1 MSDVRCLFANFPWW
15 FPEPHL
21 AGVRAG
27 SRWPFSRTTNAR
39 PDRWVPQEYVPAPL
53 FMQFAASYVKKH
65 CPGSIVHFRD
75 SIALRESYESFYRAV
90 RTGGYDYIFIESA
103 TPSWEH
109 DKQVLFQLCA
119 THPGTK
125 LVVTGPIATLREKL
139 FDEAPIHAV
148 LLGEYEKNSVKVVNG
163 ASGVLDFDFLSEADM
178 AEQPFPAMGSLYVDK
193 YWDACPKG
201 QEYPH
206 FQVWGS
212 RGCPF
217 VCSFCSWPAVM
228 TGDDPRGE
236 GGRKIRFYH
245 HDYLL
250 AWLTEWK
257 AKFPAVRSVY
267 WDDDTANLGDKHTLE
282 VCEVMRKIGLPWT
295 MMTRIDTVKRETW
308 KEMRD
313 SGCRGVKVGIESGV
327 QRVIDEVIH
336 KQLDLAKAKETIRYL
351 KQIGMAVHVT
361 LSYGHPGETRDEMMQ
376 TRAYLE
382 DLKRIGVD
390 TWQESGVAHL
400 EGTPLDMISQG
411 ETLKRFPGAKMDGD
425 YIKDHDGAKKFAR
438 LALEMAK

>member
-1 MSDVRCLFANFPWW
+1 MSDVKILFSNPPGWC
-15 FPEPHL
+15 PEPNL
-21 AGVRAG
+21 AWVRAG
-27 SRWPFSRTTNAR
+27 SRWPFTRGTNSR
-39 PDRWVPQEYVPAPL
+39 PDRWVPMEYMPAPL

-75 SIALRESYESFYRAV
+75 SIALRESYESFYRALGV
-90 RTGGYDYIFIESA
+90 DQYGYVFIESA

-109 DKQVLFQLCA
+109 DAGVIREMKRRS
-119 THPGTK
+119 PRIK
-125 LVVTGPIATLREKL
+125 IVVTGPIATLGEKL
-139 FDEAPIHAV
+139 LTENPLHAV
-148 LLGEYEKNSVKVVNG
+148 IKGEYEKGSVRVVNG
-163 ASGVLDFDFLSEADM
+163 ECGVLEHDLLTEAEM
-178 AEQPFPAMGSLYVDK
+178 NEQPFPAMSADYLPR

-206 FQVWGS
+206 YQVWSS

-217 VCSFCSWPAVM
+217 VCAFCSWPAVM
-228 TGDDPRGE
+228 TGNDPKGD

-245 HDYLL
+245 RDYML
-250 AWLTEWK
+250 AWFTEWK
-257 AKFPAVRSVY
+257 ERFPAGRSFY
-267 WDDDTANLGDKHTLE
+267 LDGDTENLGDKHTLE
-282 VCEVMRKIGLPWT
+282 ICEVMRKIAMPWT
-295 MMTRIDTVKRETW
+295 AMTRIDTVKRETW
-308 KEMRD
+308 REMRD
-313 SGCRGVKVGIESGV
+313 AGCRGVKVGIESGV

-351 KQIGMAVHVT
+351 KQIGLAVHVT
-361 LSYGHPGETRDEMMQ
+361 LSYGHPGETREEMMQ